1 MYSHR
6 EDVYAALSHGP
17 VHPHKFGSGIAIVGD
32 RSGAIR
38 CRGRSVR
45 FGVFGGAELGRASG
59 SCMQAHRSRSF
70 GAVTVTEEPDG
81 SCLCTTRPESN
92 DKGEARAKPGKRR
105 FRRRSVELRGA
116 SRVECTRIW
125 SAHLATLN
133 SEHTHRERAV
143 VCYLSPP
150 SPPLS
155 LLNPPRRPPRPW
167 RRCSLLRPVRH
178 PCRSALL
185 STRADRTHTRRPVCA
200 RTATAIQL
208 EEPTRLAD
216 PVARPFSRARSSS
229 AAAGT
234 SHLVVRLG
242 HSGRTELELDEL

>member
-1 MYSHR
+1 M
-6 EDVYAALSHGP
+6 E
-17 VHPHKFGSGIAIVGD
+17 SGIAILATAG
-32 RSGAIR
+32 R
-38 CRGRSVR
+38 CRKRSECSAERSSAGR
-45 FGVFGGAELGRASG
+45 RAAALLASA
-59 SCMQAHRSRSF
+59 SSRSF
-70 GAVTVTEEPDG
+70 GAVRSEDQTAVLVSVHHP
-81 SCLCTTRPESN
+81 S
-92 DKGEARAKPGKRR
+92 RATPKKAAPTYGGKRR

-116 SRVECTRIW
+116 SRVH
-125 SAHLATLN
+125 AHLAPRPRYFKLEPTR
-133 SEHTHRERAV
+133 SPAPHSERAIV
-143 VCYLSPP
+143 AVPCPL
-150 SPPLS
+150 LS
-155 LLNPPRRPPRPW
+155 LLNHARRPLRPW

-229 AAAGT
+229 TAGT

-242 HSGRTELELDEL
+242 RPGRRGTELELDKL